1 MPAFV
6 ERLIDRVMR
15 LPIAK
20 LVLSIFDRYNGAGG
34 GLLANGLAFA
44 TLFAAVPTVLLAL
57 GLTGFLIDDPTYQAR
72 LLEVLSDAFPPLEP
86 LFDELLNAVTS
97 GSGITSLVGV
107 LGLIWAISQFYATL
121 DFAMARL
128 FPGVVERDIVR
139 RTLRGIRRGR
149 HPARRRPGL
158 DPPRL
163 GDVGA
168 GHAHPRGVPEGVGD
182 PRHPDVAAGVPR
194 RSRSPSWRSPI
205 GCCRPG
211 DRPSVDVAVPAIV
224 AGIAVSLL
232 TQVFTFLAPRLVG
245 ATAFVGSL
253 AAAFVALAWLSFSF
267 QAILLGAAWVAIRM
281 SSRTVSLPL
290 TVESETASAAPPAA
304 VESTPDDVRE
314 DADLQR

>member
-6 ERLIDRVMR
+6 ERLIDRVTR

-139 RTLRGIRRGR
+139 RTLRGFGVVGILLVVVLGLILLGWVTSVLDTLIPEAFPRASVIRGILTSPLAFLGVTVAVLAIAYRVL
-149 HPARRRPGL
+149 PPRRP
-158 DPPRL
+158 
-163 GDVGA
+163 
-168 GHAHPRGVPEGVGD
+168 
-182 PRHPDVAAGVPR
+182 
-194 RSRSPSWRSPI
+194 SI
-205 GCCRPG
+205 G
-211 DRPSVDVAVPAIV
+211 DVAVPAIV